1 MTRKRNEQGLF
12 IRKGFSREIGEMML
26 LSFLIN
32 HPCSYQKKEAKM
44 KTRFFMNVMFVLGL
58 VFGGLNFVS
67 LQQAIADYTVINTN
81 DSGDGSLRTAIST
94 GGNIDFS
101 LPGSGPWTI
110 TINSSLSI
118 TKDLSITGPIAD
130 GGLTIDGNDNR
141 VFVITTNNKTI
152 FISNVTIK
160 NGDTYQ
166 TGGGMYVVNSGTIL
180 NLINCI
186 FTAHTLNGS
195 PQTGAAI
202 YMKTSPT
209 VNVTNCT
216 FSGNTSTGSGGGIYV
231 YSGTLNVYNSI
242 FYGNGGSGNEI
253 TNNSGTV
260 TVQKSIVQG
269 GGFTGATD
277 ANPLFVSATDFHL
290 KSDSPAIDMGNN
302 SAPNIPSTDLDG
314 NSRVENGTVDMGA
327 YEYQV
332 NDAPKIAQTEALSVT
347 MSEDGSPTPW
357 SAPAV
362 SATDVDNDDS
372 TLEWSVFG
380 SVPHGTATVS
390 GTGSSPSIFT
400 YSPTG
405 DHNGSDSFKIQVSD
419 GSLTDTITVDVSIT
433 PVNDAPTLNAITGP
447 LNINED
453 AEEQLVFLT
462 GIGTGA
468 TNETQDITVTATSD
482 STGIIPNPTVTY
494 ASPDATGTLK
504 FKPVSEA
511 NGSSV
516 TITVKVDDQ
525 QATFSRQFTVNV
537 AAVNDAPV
545 LDKSKNPSLTEIS
558 EDNFTSDG
566 DTVAKIVIDNSIT
579 DVDVTSAPEAIAVTA
594 VNSDDGTWQY
604 DKDGG
609 ATFISFPSDISE
621 NKAVLLDENAKIR
634 FVPNS
639 NFNGTSAITFRAW
652 DKSSGAN
659 GDVSADTTSGTSFS
673 SDDDTAEITVTP
685 VDDSPTVANPIS
697 DISASEDSTART
709 INLSSVFTDIDN
721 NDAGIAKSVSS
732 NNNPGLVSASISGD
746 TLTLSFGSNQNGTA
760 TITIRGSSNSKT
772 VDDTFIVT
780 VSAVNDPPSFSASEP
795 PAIDENAPAQTI
807 SGWATGF
814 SPGPDSG
821 QTIAAYH
828 VSGISNPGLF
838 STYPKVD
845 ITGKLTYT
853 PAANTSGSSTFEV
866 TVQDNGGSP
875 GISTSPAQTFTIT
888 INPNKAQTINF
899 PPLPTGKKCGDHP
912 AFIINAAGGPS
923 GNPVT
928 FTSSNPSVATVTGNA
943 VSITG
948 HGTTIIWAYQKGNEN
963 YSDAIPVYQSL
974 VVNKI
979 DQEIIF
985 DELPSTLN
993 INSTVTLIA
1002 DTETA
1007 NPSTAPGLPVEFVSK
1022 NTSVATIISSN
1033 TAKMVGPGTVKI
1045 CATQPGNPNCY
1056 KPAEEICHTVNI
1068 NGLPVITQGDSVTI
1082 SMSEDGVNEHGE
1094 PDPFSLTLD
1103 AYDPNDDTI
1112 QWRISIQ
1119 ASYGSAS
1126 VSGTGPSKDISYIPN
1141 PEGND
1146 DIFEVEVSDSKGG
1159 TDTITI
1165 YVKISNVNDAPLLY
1179 AEHSPALTEI
1189 QEDETT
1195 SNGNTVAEI
1204 VVDGSITDVDGTSVE
1219 AIAVIQVDNTHG
1231 LWQFSENDG
1240 ASWTDFTTDTRGNI
1254 DIEEHARL
1262 LNSACRIRFI
1272 PDSDYG
1278 GEAEFTFRAW
1288 DMSSGQSGQ
1297 TADATVNGRRAP
1309 FSSASDTAAVI
1320 VNGIDDPP
1328 KLVNPILDR
1337 TVHEDAHPEFIN
1349 LADVFM
1355 DIDSENTSIV
1365 KTIQANTN
1373 GTLISATVDGDELT
1387 LEYQPDQ
1394 YGEAV
1399 ITLLAISG
1407 ENYITDEFKVTV
1419 ISENDAPDTPVV
1431 NPDQF
1436 PTLLEISEDSG
1447 ESMGNSVAE
1456 IFPDDFIIDVDG
1468 NTVEAIAVTSVNN
1481 IMGVW
1486 QYSLDSGLTWQ
1497 DFSQETGTVALME
1510 TEARLLDSDDRIRFI
1525 PTPNYYG
1532 KSRFTFRAWDMTD
1545 GNTPGGTADASDKGG
1560 SEAFSLVANEAII
1573 RVNPSD
1579 DPPILAHPIS
1589 DLIVDKADA
1598 RKTINLTNVFGDPDN
1613 DPSQITKMLQ
1623 TNTNPYLV
1631 TTKISDNTL
1640 TLEFHDNLL
1649 GAATITVLAES
1660 NGKNVSDVFTVTVTE
1675 EVTDPVGPDPVPP
1688 GMTPIDEDYLDS
1700 SGDTVADIFKGN
1712 FLSEVEFFTDSDG
1725 DPIKAIAVTAVN
1737 NRIGKWQYSANN
1749 GITWNNFSP
1758 VEGRFVYME
1767 KEARLLDADHRIRF
1781 VPREDYYG
1789 RSEFTFR
1796 AYDKSV
1802 GKPGGTAD
1810 TLAVTRD
1817 EKTGFSAASDNVDI
1831 KVHPMDDPPTVENAL
1846 ENIVLANEEL
1856 PVTRIINLADV
1867 FTDIDDDPGFITK
1880 SLGSNT
1886 NPSLVKAEIDRNTL
1900 TLDFQENQTGQ
1911 ADITILG
1918 TSNGQTVTD
1927 TFTIRA
1933 GMPNS
1938 APVLDPAQRPVLTS
1952 IVPDNFISDGN
1963 TVAEIVADGSVTDAD
1978 DPEEAIAVI
1987 SVDNSDGVWQYSIDD
2002 GDSWQDFTPVTGGI
2016 DDFEAQAVL
2025 LDETSRIRFVP
2036 NPGFL
2041 GIAAFTFRAYDK
2053 SIGTA
2058 GDTADASIN
2067 GNETAFSTA
2076 TNQASIWVSK
2086 CVVGGTLPGDI
2097 DGSGSVDLADI
2108 ILTLKLLT
2116 EIHTDRICIYADV
2129 NDDGKIGM
2137 AELVYVLKELSE

>member
-1 MTRKRNEQGLF
+1 
-12 IRKGFSREIGEMML
+12 
-26 LSFLIN
+26 
-32 HPCSYQKKEAKM
+32 
-44 KTRFFMNVMFVLGL
+44 MNVMVVLGL
-58 VFGGLNFVS
+58 VVWGMGLIQEAHATDILVPN
-67 LQQAIADYTVINTN
+67 DYTTIAEAITAASNGDTIIV
-81 DSGDGSLRTAIST
+81 SG
-94 GGNIDFS
+94 
-101 LPGSGPWTI
+101 TI
-110 TINSSLSI
+110 TEAGIS
-118 TKDLSITGPIAD
+118 
-130 GGLTIDGNDNR
+130 
-141 VFVITTNNKTI
+141 VNK
-152 FISNVTIK
+152 SVTIK
-160 NGDTYQ
+160 GDGTGNTIVQAAASQGTAPNTVFLISLWNGTVTISDMTIRYGKKY
-166 TGGGMYVVNSGTIL
+166 GGGGITISDIGASNTL
-180 NLINCI
+180 NLVNCI
-186 FTAHTLNGS
+186 FSKNNSTNHGGGIQIGTD
-195 PQTGAAI
+195 Q
-202 YMKTSPT
+202 T

-216 FSGNTSTGSGGGIYV
+216 FNGNAATNKGGAIYND
-231 YSGTLNVYNSI
+231 GTLNVYNSI
-242 FYGNGGSGNEI
+242 LWGNTATVADNEI
-253 TNNSGTV
+253 SGSA
-260 TVQKSIVQG
+260 TVQNSIVK
-269 GGFTGATD
+269 GGFTGGTD
-277 ANPLFVSATDFHL
+277 ADPLFVSTTDFHL
-290 KSDSPAIDMGNN
+290 ESDSPAIDAGNN

-314 NSRVENGTVDMGA
+314 NTRMLDGKGNCTKTVDMGA
-327 YEYQV
+327 YEASVAIDPVVINSGIDDVTV
-332 NDAPKIAQTEALSVT
+332 NEDASNTIIDLLDSFDDPNEEPKDL
-347 MSEDGSPTPW
+347 
-357 SAPAV
+357 
-362 SATDVDNDDS
+362 
-372 TLEWSVFG
+372 
-380 SVPHGTATVS
+380 
-390 GTGSSPSIFT
+390 T
-400 YSPTG
+400 YSVQTSPLPSFLNSANIT
-405 DHNGSDSFKIQVSD
+405 GSDSTN
-419 GSLTDTITVDVSIT
+419 LTLDYKA
-433 PVNDAPTLNAITGP
+433 DANGP
-447 LNINED
+447 
-453 AEEQLVFLT
+453 A
-462 GIGTGA
+462 A
-468 TNETQDITVTATSD
+468 DITVRATDQCGAYVEDTFTVTVTAVNDPPSFTKGSDQTADEDCGEQTVSPWATGITKGPTSD
-482 STGIIPNPTVTY
+482 EDSQTVTFHIDNDNSGLF
-494 ASPDATGTLK
+494 ASGPSIDSSSGNLTYTPADH
-504 FKPVSEA
+504 A
-511 NGSSV
+511 NGSAD
-516 TITVKVDDQ
+516 ITVSLKDSESD
-525 QATFSRQFTVNV
+525 TFPHSNTSASQTFKITVTP
-537 AAVNDAPV
+537 VNDAPV

-1767 KEARLLDADHRIRF
+1767 KKARLLDADHRIRF

-1938 APVLDPAQRPVLTS
+1938 APVLDPAQRPALTS
-1952 IVPDNFISDGN
+1952 IVPDNFISQGN
-1963 TVAEIVADGSVTDAD
+1963 TVAEIVSDGSVTDAD

-1987 SVDNSDGVWQYSIDD
+1987 SVDNSDGVWRYSIDD
-2002 GDSWQDFTPVTGGI
+2002 GDSWQNFTFVTGGI

-2036 NPGFL
+2036 DPGFL

-2053 SIGTA
+2053 SAGDT